1 MAGSWHLQAQLIDTA
16 YTCSDS
22 RILSRFLLI
31 PCRVGALRV
40 QYLRMVQIEQHHEGV
55 EDLSDKMRLEEFCR
69 QGPPTGAVMPSQRCG
84 WRRPQGVCSVQ
95 YSLKERAASP
105 SRCI

>member
-1 MAGSWHLQAQLIDTA
+1 
-16 YTCSDS
+16 
-22 RILSRFLLI
+22 
-31 PCRVGALRV
+31 VGALRV

-55 EDLSDKMRLEEFCR
+55 EDLSDRMRLEEFCR
-69 QGPPTGAVMPSQRCG
+69 QGPPTGAVMPPQRCG

-105 SRCI
+105 FKERLVSPSRSMQHPPQGAWSFPLKERAVSTLSP